1 VTSIQSRVRASTI
14 VVLLVFLTLYVEHR
28 WSLAQQAILTNCA
41 LGVDISFR
49 AKVLT
54 AHYLPTEHW
63 RLAIVVDDAG
73 EDRGDDACVASIN
86 GMKLRVAWKTQL
98 SLGSGDVVEVTG
110 RFKPPR
116 GTANPGAFDY
126 RRWLL
131 AKGYA
136 GTGYLRS
143 GKLLERAS
151 DRAVSDLATNSALL
165 RSYVATTLQQ
175 AGLVYPAILSA
186 LVIGES
192 AGLESK
198 DWAIF
203 RATGTIHLMVISGL
217 HIAVVAFM
225 AYWFL
230 QIPLR
235 LLLTFTATQ
244 VDHQIALGGALLTTF
259 VFAVITGLGAPALR
273 VCFML
278 MLALVAVYC
287 ARKPPFWHLLALSF
301 CLSLVFQPLSFFSQ
315 GFWLSYFAVAGL
327 IWAFS
332 PRSNI
337 VGPVFGFLLAQCVIF
352 LWLSPVLGLLVG
364 EVSLL
369 SVPANLLA
377 LPIITV
383 ITLPMLIIGLGLY
396 FIAPE
401 LGIGLLQFAD
411 FSLALIFAWLQ
422 GLQAAVPEYN
432 RSFGY
437 FTFFTGLCGFIAA
450 IYILSPVSLPKRLA
464 MLLPFALLFLLRGNT
479 PTFAEYC
486 IQVVDVGQGSAVLV
500 DTSAHRLILDAGPV
514 FSSGFDAAIASVI
527 PTIRSTG
534 QDQLDKVL
542 VSHTDNDHAGGIKS
556 LLARYATGPVVGLQ
570 ARCENGRR
578 WQWDGVEFLLVV
590 DHAQSNRNDR
600 SCTLLISNERTSAY
614 LSGDIGQK
622 AEAGLLA
629 QLPRDID
636 FLLAPHH
643 GSGSSS
649 LYRFT
654 RHLSPRWVVYSAGYA
669 NQYGHPHKRT
679 VARYQL
685 EGAVQVGT
693 AEQGALRW
701 CSSRSQE
708 ILSQRH
714 GALRW
719 EKFSGQGLLGGPND

>member
-1 VTSIQSRVRASTI
+1 MTSIQSRVCASTI

-28 WSLAQQAILTNCA
+28 WSLAQRTILTKCA

-54 AHYLPTEHW
+54 AHYLPTGHW
-63 RLAIVVDDAG
+63 RLAIVVVSVG
-73 EDRGDDACVASIN
+73 NGACVDSIS

-98 SLGSGDVVEVTG
+98 SLHPGDIVEVTG

-116 GTANPGAFDY
+116 GTANPGAFNY
-126 RRWLL
+126 KRWLL

-143 GKLLERAS
+143 GKLLARPS
-151 DRAVSDLATNSALL
+151 DTGSSDLPIKNALL
-165 RSYVATTLQQ
+165 RSHVATTLQQ

-192 AGLESK
+192 AGLQPK
-198 DWAIF
+198 DWAVF

-235 LLLTFTATQ
+235 LLLCFGGARFGQ
-244 VDHQIALGGALLTTF
+244 QIALGGALLTTF
-259 VFAVITGLGAPALR
+259 VFAAITGLGAPALR

-278 MLALVAVYC
+278 MLALLAMC
-287 ARKPPFWHLLALSF
+287 CHRKPPFWYFLALSF
-301 CLSLVFQPLSFFSQ
+301 CLSLVFQPLSFFSH

-327 IWAFS
+327 IWTFS

-352 LWLSPVLGLLVG
+352 LWLSPVLGLFVG

-369 SVPANLLA
+369 SLPANFLA
-377 LPIITV
+377 LPIITI
-383 ITLPMLIIGLGLY
+383 ITLPLLIIGLCLY
-396 FIAPE
+396 FIAPG
-401 LGIGLLQFAD
+401 LGIGLLQLAD
-411 FSLALIFAWLQ
+411 FSLALIFSWLQ
-422 GLQAAVPEYN
+422 GLQAATPQYSQ
-432 RSFGY
+432 SFGY
-437 FTFFTGLCGFIAA
+437 FPVTAGLCGFIAA
-450 IYILSPVSLPKRLA
+450 VFILSPISLPKRLA
-464 MLLPFALLFLLRGNT
+464 MLLPFLLLFLLRGNT
-479 PTFAEYC
+479 PTFSEYC
-486 IQVVDVGQGSAVLV
+486 IQVVDVGQGSAVLI
-500 DTSAHRLILDAGPV
+500 DTSAHRLILDAGPA
-514 FSSGFDAAIASVI
+514 FSSGFDAATASVI

-534 QDQLDKVL
+534 QDRLDKVL
-542 VSHTDNDHAGGIKS
+542 VSHTDNDHAGGVKS
-556 LLARYATGPVVGLQ
+556 LLKRYKSDPVIGLEVE
-570 ARCENGRR
+570 CENGHS
-578 WQWDGVEFLLVV
+578 WQWDGVQFLLIV
-590 DHAQSNRNDR
+590 DHGQNNKNDR
-600 SCTLLISNERTSAY
+600 SCTLLISNEQTSAY

-629 QLPRDID
+629 NLPRDID

-649 LYRFT
+649 SYRFT
-654 RHLSPRWVVYSAGYA
+654 RHLSPRWVVYSSGYA
-669 NQYGHPHKRT
+669 NQYGHPHKRA
-679 VARYQL
+679 VGRYQL

-701 CSSRSQE
+701 CSSSPRE
-708 ILSQRH
+708 ILSQRR

-719 EKFSGQGLLGGPND
+719 EKFAGQGLLDGPND